1 MNFCAFVAFV
11 RPFALV
17 RVCPGKGSGSVDCRL
32 CRGCHLV
39 IVTSCRIFGQ
49 QATHS
54 KQTNEASR
62 IGRRINPHRGLH
74 HTLQRPLSTHT
85 HTHTKRHSRARS
97 SPQGSHS
104 WQSREGGAL
113 PNVIS
118 LQLSD
123 SISNIVIDDDIA
135 TRWAQAGGGRRQ
147 RKKRFPW
154 IITGYL
160 AQLAVTDFRFLY
172 KVQINI

>member
-104 WQSREGGAL
+104 RQSREGGGGHYQM
-113 PNVIS
+113 S
-118 LQLSD
+118 LVYSCLIPFPILWSMMTSLHDGPRRGGEEGSARRDFHGLLLLSS
-123 SISNIVIDDDIA
+123 SIGSY
-135 TRWAQAGGGRRQ
+135 
-147 RKKRFPW
+147 RF
-154 IITGYL
+154 
-160 AQLAVTDFRFLY
+160 
-172 KVQINI
+172 